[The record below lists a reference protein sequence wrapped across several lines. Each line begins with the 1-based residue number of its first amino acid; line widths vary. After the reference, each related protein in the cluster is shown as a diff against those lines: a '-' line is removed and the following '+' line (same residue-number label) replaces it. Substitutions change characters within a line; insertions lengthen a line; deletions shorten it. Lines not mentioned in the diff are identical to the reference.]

1 MGYAFISYCTKN
13 QESAEAMRQI
23 LINNNIDTWMAPYN
37 IPAGSDYAAVITN
50 AIRECS
56 CFVLLLSEASQG
68 SVAVNSEVELGVLTF
83 KKPIV
88 IVELEQVTLNDA
100 FTFYIHN
107 KQIFPVRVMD
117 EKADSVKEIVKS
129 VRLSIEHGS
138 IPVTSRNDNNKLPSG
153 VVSNKK
159 IGEIKEFS
167 YDDGVYVGEAI
178 GNLPHGFGT
187 RYYKNGNKYE
197 GQWDVGSMHGEGT
210 FYYVGKGDWIGEWQ
224 NNSPWNG
231 KGTYIFN
238 SNGVTV
244 RYEGEISDGGLK
256 GYCKIYHD
264 DVLKSKGEFLNG
276 KLNGYGELVYRNKKC
291 VGDFKNG
298 RPWNAEGKYILNL
311 PYKRPAEYDGYWQNG
326 VPHGKGLVT
335 FLDKNDKIEGLFLNG
350 LNGTVKWY
358 FADGR
363 HYEGEISDARL
374 SGKGTMFDKEGG
386 VIYKGEY
393 ANSNPNGK
401 GVRFYKGFGR
411 YEGEMKDGK
420 CHGEGTFYSDKG
432 NWTGEWKEGS
442 RWNGRGINFFYD
454 DDNKLNGKIMFGA
467 TANGKVD
474 GHVVI
479 IYPDGSRYEGHS
491 VNGIR
496 EGVGTYTASYGVWT
510 GEWKNDV
517 TWSGQG
523 VIKLYDDA
531 GNPDGYIYNG
541 SLREGKANG
550 FGVHY
555 APDGSRF
562 EGEFFEHKYYNGRV
576 IDANNRVIDTY
587 VAGESQNVKR
597 NQRNVEIASVASE
610 ILKWL

>member
-13 QESAEAMRQI
+13 QESAETMRRI
-23 LINNNIDTWMAPYN
+23 FISNNIETWMAPYN
-37 IPAGSDYAAVITN
+37 IPAGSKYAAVLTN
-50 AIRECS
+50 AIRDCS
-56 CFVLLLSEASQG
+56 CFVLLLSDASQW
-68 SVAVNSEVELGVLTF
+68 SEAVDSEVELGVLTF
-83 KKPIV
+83 KKPVV
-88 IVELEQVTLNDA
+88 IVELEKVVLNDS

-107 KQIFPVRVMD
+107 KQIFPVRDMN
-117 EKADSVKEIVKS
+117 ESSDSVKEVVKS
-129 VRLSIEHGS
+129 VHSCIECGAV
-138 IPVTSRNDNNKLPSG
+138 PVSGKNVNAQQRTDNIG
-153 VVSNKK
+153 TKK
-159 IGEIKEFS
+159 ELN

-178 GNLPHGFGT
+178 GNMPHGYGIRF
-187 RYYKNGNKYE
+187 YKNGNKYDGYWE
-197 GQWDVGSMHGEGT
+197 VGARHGKGT
-210 FYYVGKGDWIGEWQ
+210 LHYEGKGDWVGEW
-224 NNSPWNG
+224 NKNLPWNG
-231 KGTYIFN
+231 EGVYQFK
-238 SNGVTV
+238 SNNDIV
-244 RYEGEISDGGLK
+244 RYEGKMVEGRLSGN
-256 GYCKIYHD
+256 CKIYKNEK
-264 DVLKSKGEFLNG
+264 LTTKGIFTNG
-276 KLNGYGELVYRNKKC
+276 KLNGHGELIYKNRKC
-291 VGDFKNG
+291 VGDFKHG
-298 RPWNAEGKYILNL
+298 RPWNAEGKYSLAS
-311 PYKRPAEYDGYWQNG
+311 KRTADYDGYWQNG
-326 VPHGKGLVT
+326 VPHGKGVVS
-335 FLDKNDKIEGLFLNG
+335 FLDKDERIEGVFLNG

-386 VIYKGEY
+386 VIYTGEY